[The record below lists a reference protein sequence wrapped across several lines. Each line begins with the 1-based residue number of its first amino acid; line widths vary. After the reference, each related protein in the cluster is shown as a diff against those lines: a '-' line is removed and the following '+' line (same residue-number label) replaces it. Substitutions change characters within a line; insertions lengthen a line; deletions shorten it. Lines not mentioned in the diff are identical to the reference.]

1 MLSGLNQQNYKIMSF
16 NIEIIGLIAAT
27 FTTASFL
34 PQVIKTWKTKEVE
47 NLSLSMYMVM
57 LTGVLLWLV
66 YGIFID
72 SISIILANI
81 VTTILVCLII
91 LLKFRYKK

>member
-1 MLSGLNQQNYKIMSF
+1 MGF
-16 NIEIIGLIAAT
+16 NIEIIGLIAAA

-34 PQVIKTWKTKEVE
+34 PQVLKTWKTKDVE
-47 NLSLSMYMVM
+47 NLSLSMYLVM

-66 YGIFID
+66 YGIFLD

-81 VTTILVCLII
+81 VTAILVCMII
-91 LLKFRYKK
+91 FFKFRYKK